1 VDVGLTT
8 LCFAIPS
15 LVLVGAM
22 GPYDEP
28 KAWALVSLVGLMGFA
43 WVAGR
48 VLAGAATPTAR
59 PDGALRAVRWI
70 LVAYALWGAFTT
82 ALSIAP
88 GQSFWGVFGRGFG
101 LVCLLAALALFFLV
115 QAEVRTL
122 GGACHLVDRAL
133 IGSLPVVALALGQ
146 ALGWDPFPPGWDP
159 ATADIR
165 VRSTLGQHIFL
176 GSYLIAL
183 IPLGVA
189 RLMITR
195 RQREPLQRTHVAV
208 ATAWS
213 LGIVGVL
220 GSGRQGWNGLWLVL
234 GLSVAAA
241 IAWSWAPASSRASL
255 PSTWRLA
262 VLGSLGAA
270 QALTLVLSTARG
282 ALVGLL
288 TGLVAGVAVLLVAR
302 GAKRTLAVLGTGVLV
317 GVLFVGVLNL
327 ASSPLDGLKKVQF
340 FKRLGSIAE
349 LRERSPGW
357 VRVRLWQ
364 GILSRWHLQLAGDEP
379 LPGPAPTLRALV
391 GYGPETQILVLDRFL
406 PPGLRSLITGQLT
419 TGQQEWRAVYRFDR
433 AHNELLDHLVTTGT
447 VGMLLWLALV
457 GSILAV
463 GVIRLHSARGALE
476 AGMRLGCLAAV
487 VGQTVEGLVGIAS
500 PMPRAIFWIAAAIL
514 TAPFPMPWASAS
526 VERRAHGGATMGRH
540 RLWPSL
546 ALVASGAAAGFMI
559 VGSTYALLGSMA
571 YAAGTRRG
579 IAGDLVTAHR
589 EFIRSSQLV
598 PWVPFPAEAAA
609 NVSLRLAAAP
619 PSPAQ
624 LADWLEEAQRT
635 LARARWH
642 VPSRSDL
649 WRLSGQ
655 IAFRRATAGHPEE
668 LGEAIRDFS
677 EADRLRPEDPEI
689 LTQWALAMIQGR
701 HPAAAKTLAENAL
714 AIDPKSWLAWAVLA
728 RSHWQLGDPS
738 QAQRCAKEARAL
750 APPAARGL
758 LENLLP

>member
-1 VDVGLTT
+1 MDVGLTI
-8 LCFAIPS
+8 LLFAIPS

-28 KAWALVSLVGLMGFA
+28 KAWALVSLVGLTGFA
-43 WVAGR
+43 WIAGR
-48 VLAGAATPTAR
+48 VLGGAATPSVR

-70 LVAYALWGAFTT
+70 LVAYGVWWGLAT
-82 ALSIAP
+82 AISVAP

-101 LVCLLAALALFFLV
+101 LACFLAAFALFFVV
-115 QAEVRTL
+115 QTEVRTL

-189 RLMITR
+189 RVMIIR
-195 RQREPLQRTHVAV
+195 RQREPLQGIHVAV
-208 ATAWS
+208 ATIWA

-220 GSGRQGWNGLWLVL
+220 GSGRQGWGGLWLTL

-241 IAWSWAPASSRASL
+241 IAWSWAPSSSRASL

-262 VLGSLGAA
+262 MLGSLVAA

-288 TGLVAGVAVLLVAR
+288 TGLVAGAAILLFAR
-302 GAKRTLAVLGTGVLV
+302 GAKRTLAILGTGVLV
-317 GVLFVGVLNL
+317 VILFVGVLNL
-327 ASSPLDGLKKVQF
+327 ADSPLDGLKKVQF

-364 GILSRWHLQLAGDEP
+364 GILSRWHLQLVGDEL
-379 LPGPAPTLRALV
+379 LPGPRPTLRALV
-391 GYGPETQILVLDRFL
+391 GYGPETQILILDRFL
-406 PPGLRSLITGQLT
+406 PPGLRSLITGQ
-419 TGQQEWRAVYRFDR
+419 QEWRAVYMFDR
-433 AHNELLDHLVTTGT
+433 AHNELLDHLVTTGVIGT
-447 VGMLLWLALV
+447 VLWLAVV
-457 GSILAV
+457 GSIVAT
-463 GVIRLHSARGALE
+463 GVIRLRSARGALE

-500 PMPRAIFWIAAAIL
+500 PMPRALFWMAAAIL

-526 VERRAHGGATMGRH
+526 VESRAHTRATVRRH
-540 RLWPSL
+540 RRWPSL
-546 ALVASGAAAGFMI
+546 ALVAGGAVLGLMI
-559 VGSTYALLGSMA
+559 VGSTRSLLGSMA

-579 IAGDLVTAHR
+579 ITGDLVTAR
-589 EFIRSSQLV
+589 RDFIRSSQLV

-609 NVSLRLAAAP
+609 NVSLRLAAAAP
-619 PSPAQ
+619 NTTQ
-624 LADWLEEAQRT
+624 RGDWLEEAQRT
-635 LARARWH
+635 LTRARWH

-649 WRLSGQ
+649 WRLSAQ
-655 IAFRRATAGHPEE
+655 VALRRATTGHPEE
-668 LGEAIRDFS
+668 LGEALRDFS

-689 LTQWALAMIQGR
+689 LSQWALAMIQGG
-701 HPAAAKTLAENAL
+701 HPLGAKRLAENAL
-714 AIDPKSWLAWAVLA
+714 AIDRRSWLAWSVLA
-728 RSHWQLGDPS
+728 RSYWQLGDPS
-738 QAQRCAKEARAL
+738 QAQRSAKKAREL
-750 APPAARGL
+750 APAAARDL
-758 LENLLP
+758 MESLLP